1 LTDASLPRV
10 ILKPRHAL
18 PFFNRHPWVFSGA
31 VKGVEGDPAPGAEVV
46 LVTDAGEFVARGLYN
61 PNSNIV
67 VRLYAWK
74 ERQPL
79 DRSLWSQRIDAALAL
94 RRSVFGT
101 DWNERGL
108 RLIYSESDG
117 LSGLVVDW
125 YSGWLVVQF
134 TSLALWQRRDDL
146 LALLTKRLQPEGV
159 WLRTE
164 KSIREAEG
172 LEVADGLLTG
182 REPPRPLFI
191 AEQGVRYGVDLVEGH
206 KTGFY
211 LDQRDNRSAVARY
224 AADARVLDAFCYSG
238 GFGVCAAVCGR
249 AKSVLGLDSSEAAL
263 ALARA
268 NAELNG
274 VADRCRF
281 ERADV
286 FAELPRRAKTGERFD
301 VVILDPPKMARSR
314 AGLQRALKAYLRL
327 NQAAIELLGQGG
339 ILVSCSC
346 SGHVDRDAFEE
357 VLSLAATEAGRSL
370 QILEA
375 RGQATDHP
383 VSIHCLETG
392 YLKCYICRVV

>member
-1 LTDASLPRV
+1 MTDASLPRV
-10 ILKPRHAL
+10 ILKPRRAL

-31 VKGVEGDPAPGAEVV
+31 VQRVEGDPAPGDEV
-46 LVTDAGEFVARGLYN
+46 LLLTDSGEFIARGLYN

-74 ERQPL
+74 DSQPL
-79 DRSLWSQRIDAALAL
+79 DRGFWSQRIDAAIEL
-94 RRSVFGT
+94 RRSLFGS
-101 DWNERGL
+101 DWTERAL

-146 LALLTKRLQPEGV
+146 LALLSKRLEPEGIY
-159 WLRTE
+159 LRTE
-164 KSIREAEG
+164 KGIRDAEG
-172 LEVADGLLTG
+172 LEVADGLLAG

-191 AEQGVRYGVDLVEGH
+191 EEQGVRYGIDLLEGH

-211 LDQRDNRSAVARY
+211 LDQRENRAAVARY
-224 AADARVLDAFCYSG
+224 AANARVLDAFCYSG
-238 GFGVCAAVCGR
+238 GFAIHALVRGQ
-249 AKSVLGLDSSEAAL
+249 AKTVLGLDSSEAAL
-263 ALARA
+263 TLARA

-274 VADRCRF
+274 VAERCRF

-286 FAELPRRAKTGERFD
+286 FAELPRRAKAGERFD
-301 VVILDPPKMARSR
+301 LVVLDPPKMARSR

-339 ILVSCSC
+339 ILVTCSC

-375 RGQATDHP
+375 RGQAADHP
-383 VSIHCLETG
+383 VSIHCLQTG